1 MLDRLFLAALLAGAS
16 FPAIAT
22 TYTFDT
28 DHAQGVFRWHHL
40 GFSDPAGQFSQ
51 ATGTL
56 QFDPA
61 EPTKASVAASIDL
74 KTLQT
79 GIPELDE
86 VLQSSD
92 FFNTASFP
100 TASFKSTR
108 VARGTRPAH
117 LTVTGDLNLH
127 GITRPVTLEV
137 TLVKI
142 GTNPRNGLPTIGFDA
157 TTTIK
162 RSAFKLDA
170 FVPQVG
176 DDIPMRIILEAYESQ
191 AYEKYLQ
198 AEAAKQKK

>member
-1 MLDRLFLAALLAGAS
+1 MLSRLCLAACLVCAS
-16 FPAIAT
+16 VPAFAA

-61 EPTKASVAASIDL
+61 EPTRASVEARIDL

-79 GIPELDE
+79 GIPELDQ
-86 VLQSSD
+86 VLQSSQ
-92 FFNTASFP
+92 FFDTGSFP
-100 TASFKSTR
+100 TASFKSKR
-108 VARGTRPAH
+108 VERGNAPAH
-117 LTVTGDLNLH
+117 LKVTGDLSLH
-127 GITRPVTLEV
+127 GSVQPVTLDV
-137 TLVKI
+137 ILVKI
-142 GTNPRNGLPTIGFDA
+142 GTNPRNGLPAIGFEA

-198 AEAAKQKK
+198 AEAAKQK

>member
-1 MLDRLFLAALLAGAS
+1 MLNRLYRVAVLACAS
-16 FPAIAT
+16 FPAFAAN
-22 TYTFDT
+22 YTFDT

-56 QFDPA
+56 KFDPA
-61 EPTKASVAASIDL
+61 DPTKASVDATIDL

-79 GIPELDE
+79 GLPELDQ
-86 VLQSSD
+86 VLRSAD
-92 FFNTASFP
+92 FFDTASFP
-100 TASFKSTR
+100 TASFKSKR
-108 VARGTRPAH
+108 VERDAMPRR
-117 LTVTGDLNLH
+117 LKVTGDLSLH
-127 GITRPVTLEV
+127 GITQPVTLEV

-142 GTNPRNGLPTIGFDA
+142 GTNPRNGLPAIGFDA

-198 AEAAKQKK
+198 AEAAKQK